1 MSFMSLLTFA
11 SAVMTKVMSF
21 VSEIFETIGEVVTG
35 FGALIIQMF
44 EAIVGIFYT
53 TGTDG
58 TGSITFVGSLL
69 LFSAGTGLVIWGIN
83 WIRRLIRLRTRD

>member
-1 MSFMSLLTFA
+1 MSF
-11 SAVMTKVMSF
+11 MSF
-21 VSEIFETIGEVVTG
+21 VSEIFDAIGEVVTG
-35 FGALIIQMF
+35 FGGLIVEMF
-44 EAIVGIFYT
+44 NAVVGVFYT

-58 TGSITFVGSLL
+58 TGSITFVGTLL